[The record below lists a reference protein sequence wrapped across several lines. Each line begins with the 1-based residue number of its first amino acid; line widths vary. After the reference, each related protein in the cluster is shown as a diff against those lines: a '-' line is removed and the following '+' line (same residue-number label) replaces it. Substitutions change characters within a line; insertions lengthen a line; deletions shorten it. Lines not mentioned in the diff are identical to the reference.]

1 MSLARKHSK
10 LEKRQKQNLQQ
21 EYAFGVQGKARW
33 PGGWCR
39 MSKEENAKREEG
51 IRGP

>member
-1 MSLARKHSK
+1 MLGAFK
-10 LEKRQKQNLQQ
+10 EKQDGQ
-21 EYAFGVQGKARW
+21 
-33 PGGWCR
+33 GGWCR